1 LVCPYYK
8 NGACYSPSLDQPDAS
23 VTSKERCLK
32 NFKVCRYFQNETKL
46 DIKNFYFEM
55 KTKLSS
61 ECNYYEL
68 KDVGSGFVAYC
79 KVLNRIIT
87 ESQAINC
94 NKYWNDCP
102 LRAIMDIH
110 WKVL

>member
-1 LVCPYYK
+1 
-8 NGACYSPSLDQPDAS
+8 
-23 VTSKERCLK
+23 
-32 NFKVCRYFQNETKL
+32 
-46 DIKNFYFEM
+46 M

-110 WKVL
+110 